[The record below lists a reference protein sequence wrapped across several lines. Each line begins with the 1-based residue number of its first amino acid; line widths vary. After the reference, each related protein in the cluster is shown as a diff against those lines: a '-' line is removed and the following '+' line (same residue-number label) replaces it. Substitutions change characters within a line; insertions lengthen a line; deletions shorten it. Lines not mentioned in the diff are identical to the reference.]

1 MTEEDVEQINN
12 ILENNLL
19 RRNAFGQASELT
31 YQVGGHYLY
40 SFEELWF
47 MPADLTAGMEYLGSK
62 LEDESG
68 YRHLGISQQT
78 RNAAA
83 FLQNEWKTDVW
94 SILLG
99 GRLDKHNLVERA
111 IFSPRLNLRFNP
123 TQNINLRLTYS
134 GGFRAPQLFDEDL
147 HVDIAGGA
155 QVIRRLSDD
164 LKEERSHSISGSADL
179 YHQAGITLFNLL
191 VEGFYTRLERP
202 FTGVKRGNEIIIEN
216 ADDGAKVFGINLEGR
231 AAIGTTVD
239 LQAGATL
246 QRSLYDKERKWWVPE
261 TSEEEE
267 LDRVT
272 PTRRMMRTP
281 NSYAYFVATWNA
293 TRRFAATLSGNYT
306 GSMAV
311 PHEAGFGREGVDRIS
326 TVNITEESPSFF
338 ELNMRASYTFS
349 LNEETSLQLNAGIQN
364 ITNAFQKDFDT
375 GAGRASSYMYGPG
388 SPRSFFAGFKLML

>member
-1 MTEEDVEQINN
+1 M
-12 ILENNLL
+12 
-19 RRNAFGQASELT
+19 
-31 YQVGGHYLY
+31 GGHYLY

-68 YRHLGISQQT
+68 YRHLGISQET

-83 FLQNEWKTDVW
+83 FLQNEWKTEVW

-99 GRLDKHNLVERA
+99 GRLDKHNMVERA

-179 YHQAGITLFNLL
+179 YHQADITLFNLL

-202 FTGVKRGNEIIIEN
+202 FTGVKRGNEILIEN

-246 QRSLYDKERKWWVPE
+246 QRSLYDKEQWWVPE
-261 TSEEEE
+261 TSEEEV

-281 NSYAYFVATWNA
+281 TAT
-293 TRRFAATLSGNYT
+293 
-306 GSMAV
+306 
-311 PHEAGFGREGVDRIS
+311 PIS
-326 TVNITEESPSFF
+326 
-338 ELNMRASYTFS
+338 
-349 LNEETSLQLNAGIQN
+349 
-364 ITNAFQKDFDT
+364 
-375 GAGRASSYMYGPG
+375 
-388 SPRSFFAGFKLML
+388 